1 MTRQD
6 TDIVIIRNMDQSL
19 MQNRT
24 VSNPIRR
31 GGWMVKTGDGV
42 RNGKAVSCEII
53 PDTVS
58 QALSK
63 VTWSFL

>member
-1 MTRQD
+1 
-6 TDIVIIRNMDQSL
+6 
-19 MQNRT
+19 
-24 VSNPIRR
+24 
-31 GGWMVKTGDGV
+31 MVKTGDGV